1 MAYNYYQPMGYQPM
15 FQNQYQQMQGQPFQ
29 QPQMPQ
35 MTGNNGGN
43 GNGIIW
49 IDGYSEAAMYPVA
62 PNAAVALW
70 DKTAP
75 SIYLKKADAT
85 GKPSMQIFDL
95 VERKDE
101 PKPAPQQPT
110 VAQGVEFATKTDLN
124 AVSEAVEVLRKGF
137 DEMRLKIENSASKK
151 GAKLNE

>member
-1 MAYNYYQPMGYQPM
+1 MAYNYFQPMGYQPVY
-15 FQNQYQQMQGQPFQ
+15 QNQYQQMQGQPYQ
-29 QPQMPQ
+29 QPQMQPQ
-35 MTGNNGGN
+35 TG

-49 IDGYSEAAMYPVA
+49 IDGYNEAAMYPVA

-95 VERKDE
+95 VERKAE
-101 PKPAPQQPT
+101 PNPAPQQPT
-110 VAQGVEFATKTDLN
+110 AAQGVEFATKTDLN
-124 AVSEAVEVLRKGF
+124 AVSEAVEVLRRGF
-137 DEMRLKIENSASKK
+137 DEMRLKIAEK

>member
-1 MAYNYYQPMGYQPM
+1 MAYNYFQPMGYQPM
-15 FQNQYQQMQGQPFQ
+15 YQNQYQQMQGQPYQ
-29 QPQMPQ
+29 QPQMQPQ
-35 MTGNNGGN
+35 PQTG

-49 IDGYSEAAMYPVA
+49 IDGYNEAAMYPVA

-95 VERKDE
+95 VERKAE
-101 PKPAPQQPT
+101 PNPAPQQPT
-110 VAQGVEFATKTDLN
+110 TAQGVEFATKTDLN
-124 AVSEAVEVLRKGF
+124 AVSEAVEVLRRGF
-137 DEMRLKIENSASKK
+137 DEMRLKFENRASEK

>member
-1 MAYNYYQPMGYQPM
+1 MAYNYFQPMGYQPM
-15 FQNQYQQMQGQPFQ
+15 YQNQYQQMQGQLYQ
-29 QPQMPQ
+29 QPQPQ
-35 MTGNNGGN
+35 TG

-49 IDGYSEAAMYPVA
+49 IDGYNEAAMYPVA

-95 VERKDE
+95 VERKSE
-101 PKPAPQQPT
+101 PNPAPQQPT
-110 VAQGVEFATKTDLN
+110 AAQGVEFATKTDLN
-124 AVSEAVEVLRKGF
+124 AVSEAVEVLRQGF
-137 DEMRLKIENSASKK
+137 DEMRLKIAEK